1 MPMSHAERTQRCNS
15 MALNLLK
22 SNRSAKLRQ
31 ESRIWSWVVNSWLI
45 LFALISIIPM
55 VWLLLAPS
63 KEDAELTTRNPLAFG
78 NFGNYL
84 KAWKNLQFFDDGV
97 ILQWVINSLWY
108 TGTIVL
114 IATVTASMA
123 GFVLS
128 ASNIR
133 FKRAFLIST
142 LITMLVPPM
151 ALVVPIFVLMDR
163 IHLMDN
169 PFSVILVSSLYP
181 FGVFLSYIYYS
192 TTIPKELYESAR
204 LDGCN
209 DFRLFT
215 KIALPLSWP
224 LISLLAF
231 FAFIGNWANYFLPY
245 ILLPSSENYTLP
257 IGLGFLFYSTPAI
270 NPGVGATSVPI
281 YKPEIAL
288 AGVLIA
294 LPIMIVF
301 LISQKR
307 LVRGMLAGSIKE

>member
-1 MPMSHAERTQRCNS
+1 M
-15 MALNLLK
+15 LKNLDLAGRK
-22 SNRSAKLRQ
+22 TKLRQ
-31 ESRIWSWVVNSWLI
+31 ESRIWTWVVNSWLI
-45 LFALISIIPM
+45 LFAVISVIPM
-55 VWLLLAPS
+55 LWLLLAPS
-63 KEDAELTTRNPLAFG
+63 KEDADITNRHPLAFG
-78 NFGNYL
+78 SLSNYK
-84 KAWKNLQFFDDGV
+84 KAWDNLQFFDNGV
-97 ILQWVINSLWY
+97 MFTWVVNSLWY
-108 TGTIVL
+108 TAAIVIL
-114 IATVTASMA
+114 ATVTASMA

-128 ASNIR
+128 ASTIK

-151 ALVVPIFVLMDR
+151 ALVVPIFVLMDA
-163 IHLMDN
+163 ISLMDK
-169 PFSVILVSSLYP
+169 PIAVILVSSLYP
-181 FGVFLSYIYYS
+181 FGVFLSYIYYT

-245 ILLPSSENYTLP
+245 ILLPSSENFTLP
-257 IGLGFLFYSTPAI
+257 IGLGFLFYSTPAL

>member
-1 MPMSHAERTQRCNS
+1 M
-15 MALNLLK
+15 LKNLDLAGRK
-22 SNRSAKLRQ
+22 TKLRQ
-31 ESRIWSWVVNSWLI
+31 ESRIWTWVVNAWLI
-45 LFALISIIPM
+45 FFAVVSVIPM
-55 VWLLLAPS
+55 IWLLLAPS
-63 KEDAELTTRNPLAFG
+63 KEDADITNRHPLAFG
-78 NFGNYL
+78 SFGNYL
-84 KAWKNLQFFDDGV
+84 KAWNNLQFFDNGV
-97 ILQWVINSLWY
+97 MLQWVINSLWY
-108 TGTIVL
+108 TAAIVI

-128 ASNIR
+128 ASKIR

-151 ALVVPIFVLMDR
+151 ALVVPVFILMDKVS
-163 IHLMDN
+163 LMDK
-169 PFSVILVSSLYP
+169 PIAVILVSSLYP

-209 DFRLFT
+209 DFRLFS

>member
-1 MPMSHAERTQRCNS
+1 MLMNLSKAARRT
-15 MALNLLK
+15 
-22 SNRSAKLRQ
+22 KLRQ
-31 ESRIWSWVVNSWLI
+31 ESRIGSWLVNI
-45 LFALISIIPM
+45 WLTFFAVISLIPM
-55 VWLLLAPS
+55 IWLILAPS

-84 KAWKNLQFFDDGV
+84 KAWENLQFFDDGV
-97 ILQWVINSLWY
+97 ILKWVINSLWY
-108 TGTIVL
+108 TGAIVL

-133 FKRAFLIST
+133 FKRSFLVST

-151 ALVVPIFVLMDR
+151 ALVVPIFVLMDA
-163 IHLMDN
+163 ISLMDR
-169 PFSVILVSSLYP
+169 PIAVILVSSLYP

-192 TTIPKELYESAR
+192 TTIPRELYESAR

-257 IGLGFLFYSTPAI
+257 IGLGFLFFSTPAI

>member
-1 MPMSHAERTQRCNS
+1 M
-15 MALNLLK
+15 
-22 SNRSAKLRQ
+22 
-31 ESRIWSWVVNSWLI
+31 I
-45 LFALISIIPM
+45 
-55 VWLLLAPS
+55 WLLLAPS
-63 KEDAELTTRNPLAFG
+63 KEDAELTTRHPLAFG

-84 KAWKNLQFFDDGV
+84 KAWKNLQFFDNGV
-97 ILQWVINSLWY
+97 ILQWVLNSLWY
-108 TGTIVL
+108 TGAIVI

-133 FKRAFLIST
+133 FKRSFLIST

-151 ALVVPIFVLMDR
+151 ALVVPIFVLMDK
-163 IHLMDN
+163 ISLMDK
-169 PFSVILVSSLYP
+169 PISVILVSSLYP
-181 FGVFLSYIYYS
+181 FGVFLSYIYYT
-192 TTIPKELYESAR
+192 TTIPRELYESAR

-209 DFRLFT
+209 DFRLFS

>member
-1 MPMSHAERTQRCNS
+1 M
-15 MALNLLK
+15 LK
-22 SNRSAKLRQ
+22 NIDLAGRKTKLRQ
-31 ESRIWSWVVNSWLI
+31 ESRIWTWVVNTWLI
-45 LFALISIIPM
+45 FFAVISVIPM
-55 VWLLLAPS
+55 IWLLLAPS
-63 KEDAELTTRNPLAFG
+63 KEDAEITTRHPLAFG
-78 NFGNYL
+78 SFGNYL

-97 ILQWVINSLWY
+97 MFTWVINSLWY
-108 TGTIVL
+108 TASIVL

-133 FKRAFLIST
+133 FKRSFLVST

-151 ALVVPIFVLMDR
+151 ALVVPIFILMDQ
-163 IHLMDN
+163 ISLMDK
-169 PFSVILVSSLYP
+169 PLAVILVSSLYP

-209 DFRLFT
+209 DFRLFS

>member
-1 MPMSHAERTQRCNS
+1 M
-15 MALNLLK
+15 LK
-22 SNRSAKLRQ
+22 TLELAARKTKLRQ
-31 ESRIWSWVVNSWLI
+31 ESRFWTYIVNGWLI
-45 LFALISIIPM
+45 FFAIVSLIPM
-55 VWLLLAPS
+55 IWLLLALS
-63 KEDAELTTRNPLAFG
+63 KEDADITNRHPLAFG
-78 NFGNYL
+78 SFGNYI
-84 KAWKNLQFFDDGV
+84 KAWNNLQFFDNGV
-97 ILQWVINSLWY
+97 MFTWVINSLWY
-108 TGTIVL
+108 TASIVV

-133 FKRAFLIST
+133 FKRSFLIST

-151 ALVVPIFVLMDR
+151 ALVVPIFVLMDA
-163 IHLMDN
+163 ISLMDK
-169 PFSVILVSSLYP
+169 PISVILVSSLYP

-245 ILLPSSENYTLP
+245 ILLPSSENFTLP

-294 LPIMIVF
+294 VPIMIVF

>member
-1 MPMSHAERTQRCNS
+1 M
-15 MALNLLK
+15 LK
-22 SNRSAKLRQ
+22 NIDLAGRKTKLRQ
-31 ESRIWSWVVNSWLI
+31 ESRIWTWVMNLWLVF
-45 LFALISIIPM
+45 FALVSVIPM
-55 VWLLLAPS
+55 IWLLLAPS
-63 KEDAELTTRNPLAFG
+63 KEDADITTRHPLAFG
-78 NFGNYL
+78 SFGNYI

-97 ILQWVINSLWY
+97 MLQWVINSLWY
-108 TGTIVL
+108 TAAIVL
-114 IATVTASMA
+114 IATVSASMA

-128 ASNIR
+128 ASRIR

-151 ALVVPIFVLMDR
+151 ALVVPVFILMDK
-163 IHLMDN
+163 ISLMDK
-169 PFSVILVSSLYP
+169 PLAVILVSSLYP

-209 DFRLFT
+209 DFRLFS

-245 ILLPSSENYTLP
+245 ILLPSSENDTLP

-301 LISQKR
+301 LVSQKR

>member
-1 MPMSHAERTQRCNS
+1 MLKNLELMSRKT
-15 MALNLLK
+15 
-22 SNRSAKLRQ
+22 KLRQ
-31 ESRIWSWVVNSWLI
+31 ESRFWTYMVNGWLI
-45 LFALISIIPM
+45 FFAIVSIIPM
-55 VWLLLAPS
+55 IWLLLAPS
-63 KEDAELTTRNPLAFG
+63 KEDADITNRHPLAFG
-78 NFGNYL
+78 SFGNYI
-84 KAWKNLQFFDDGV
+84 KAWNNLQFFDNGV
-97 ILQWVINSLWY
+97 MFTWVVNSLWY
-108 TGTIVL
+108 TASIVVL
-114 IATVTASMA
+114 ATVTASMA

-133 FKRAFLIST
+133 FKRSFLIST

-151 ALVVPIFVLMDR
+151 ALVVPIFVLMDA
-163 IHLMDN
+163 ISLMDR
-169 PFSVILVSSLYP
+169 PIAVILVSSLYP
-181 FGVFLSYIYYS
+181 FGVFLSYIYYT

-245 ILLPSSENYTLP
+245 ILLPSSENFTLP

-294 LPIMIVF
+294 VPIMIVF

>member
-1 MPMSHAERTQRCNS
+1 M
-15 MALNLLK
+15 LK
-22 SNRSAKLRQ
+22 NIDLAGRKTKLRQ
-31 ESRIWSWVVNSWLI
+31 ESRIWTWVMNLWLVF
-45 LFALISIIPM
+45 FALVSVIPM
-55 VWLLLAPS
+55 IWLLLAPS
-63 KEDAELTTRNPLAFG
+63 KEDADITTRHPLAFG
-78 NFGNYL
+78 SFGNYI

-97 ILQWVINSLWY
+97 MLQWVINSLWY
-108 TGTIVL
+108 TAAIVL
-114 IATVTASMA
+114 IATVSASMA

-128 ASNIR
+128 ASRIR

-151 ALVVPIFVLMDR
+151 ALVVPVFILMDK
-163 IHLMDN
+163 ISLMDK
-169 PFSVILVSSLYP
+169 PLAVILVSSLYP

-209 DFRLFT
+209 DFRLFS

>member
-1 MPMSHAERTQRCNS
+1 M
-15 MALNLLK
+15 LK
-22 SNRSAKLRQ
+22 NIDLAGRKTKLRQ
-31 ESRIWSWVVNSWLI
+31 ESRIWTWVINTWLV
-45 LFALISIIPM
+45 LFAFVSVIPM
-55 VWLLLAPS
+55 IWLLLAPS
-63 KEDAELTTRNPLAFG
+63 KEDAEITTRHPLAFG
-78 NFGNYL
+78 SFGNYI

-97 ILQWVINSLWY
+97 MLQWVINSIWY
-108 TGTIVL
+108 TAAIVI

-128 ASNIR
+128 ASKIK

-151 ALVVPIFVLMDR
+151 ALVVPVFILMDK
-163 IHLMDN
+163 ISLMDK
-169 PFSVILVSSLYP
+169 PLAVILVSSLYP

-209 DFRLFT
+209 DFRLFSR
-215 KIALPLSWP
+215 IALPLSWP

>member
-1 MPMSHAERTQRCNS
+1 M
-15 MALNLLK
+15 LK
-22 SNRSAKLRQ
+22 DIDLAGRKTKLRQ
-31 ESRIWSWVVNSWLI
+31 ESRIWTWVVNAWLI
-45 LFALISIIPM
+45 FFAIISVIPM
-55 VWLLLAPS
+55 IWLLLAPS
-63 KEDAELTTRNPLAFG
+63 KEDAEITTRHPLAFG
-78 NFGNYL
+78 SFGNYI
-84 KAWKNLQFFDDGV
+84 KAWNNLQFFDDGV
-97 ILQWVINSLWY
+97 MLQWVINSIWY
-108 TGTIVL
+108 TAAIVI

-128 ASNIR
+128 ASRIR
-133 FKRAFLIST
+133 FKRAFLVST

-151 ALVVPIFVLMDR
+151 ALVVPVFILMDQ
-163 IHLMDN
+163 ISLMDK
-169 PFSVILVSSLYP
+169 PLAVILVSSLYP

-209 DFRLFT
+209 DFRLFS

-301 LISQKR
+301 LVSQKR

>member
-1 MPMSHAERTQRCNS
+1 M
-15 MALNLLK
+15 LK
-22 SNRSAKLRQ
+22 TIDLAGRKTKLRQ
-31 ESRIWSWVVNSWLI
+31 ESRIWTWVVNSWLI
-45 LFALISIIPM
+45 LFAVISVIPM
-55 VWLLLAPS
+55 IWLLLAPS
-63 KEDAELTTRNPLAFG
+63 KEDADITNRHPLAFG
-78 NFGNYL
+78 SLSNYK
-84 KAWKNLQFFDDGV
+84 KAWDNLQFFDNGV
-97 ILQWVINSLWY
+97 MFTWVVNSLWY
-108 TGTIVL
+108 TAAIVIL
-114 IATVTASMA
+114 ATVTASMA

-128 ASNIR
+128 ASNIK

-151 ALVVPIFVLMDR
+151 ALVVPIFVLMDA
-163 IHLMDN
+163 ISLMDK
-169 PFSVILVSSLYP
+169 PIAVILVSSLYP
-181 FGVFLSYIYYS
+181 FGVFLSYIYYT

-245 ILLPSSENYTLP
+245 ILLPSSENFTLP
-257 IGLGFLFYSTPAI
+257 IGLGFLFYSTPAL

>member
-1 MPMSHAERTQRCNS
+1 M
-15 MALNLLK
+15 LKNLDLAGRK
-22 SNRSAKLRQ
+22 TKLRQ
-31 ESRIWSWVVNSWLI
+31 ESRIWTWVVNTWLI
-45 LFALISIIPM
+45 FFAIVSVIPM
-55 VWLLLAPS
+55 IWLLLAPS
-63 KEDAELTTRNPLAFG
+63 KEDADITNRHPLAFG
-78 NFGNYL
+78 SFGNYV

-97 ILQWVINSLWY
+97 MFTWVINSLWY
-108 TGTIVL
+108 TASIVL

-133 FKRAFLIST
+133 FKRSFLVST

-151 ALVVPIFVLMDR
+151 ALVVPIFILMDQ
-163 IHLMDN
+163 ISLMDK
-169 PFSVILVSSLYP
+169 PLAVILVSSLYP
-181 FGVFLSYIYYS
+181 FGVFLSYIYYT

>member
-1 MPMSHAERTQRCNS
+1 M
-15 MALNLLK
+15 LK
-22 SNRSAKLRQ
+22 NFDLAGRKTKLRQ
-31 ESRIWSWVVNSWLI
+31 ESRMWTWVVNAWLI
-45 LFALISIIPM
+45 FFAIISVIPM
-55 VWLLLAPS
+55 IWLLLAPS
-63 KEDAELTTRNPLAFG
+63 KEDADITNRHPLAFG
-78 NFGNYL
+78 SIGNYF
-84 KAWKNLQFFDDGV
+84 KAWNNLQFFDNGV
-97 ILQWVINSLWY
+97 MFTWVINSLWY
-108 TGTIVL
+108 TAAIVIL
-114 IATVTASMA
+114 ATVTASMG

-128 ASNIR
+128 ASTIK

-151 ALVVPIFVLMDR
+151 ALVVPIFVLMDA
-163 IHLMDN
+163 ISLMDK
-169 PFSVILVSSLYP
+169 PIAVILVSSLYP
-181 FGVFLSYIYYS
+181 FGVFLSYIYYT

-245 ILLPSSENYTLP
+245 ILLPSSENFTLP
-257 IGLGFLFYSTPAI
+257 IGLGFLFYSTPAL

>member
-1 MPMSHAERTQRCNS
+1 MLKNLELMSRKT
-15 MALNLLK
+15 
-22 SNRSAKLRQ
+22 KLRQ
-31 ESRIWSWVVNSWLI
+31 ESRFWTYMVNGWLI
-45 LFALISIIPM
+45 FFAIVSIIPM
-55 VWLLLAPS
+55 IWLLLAPS
-63 KEDAELTTRNPLAFG
+63 KEDADITNRHPLAFG
-78 NFGNYL
+78 SFGNYI
-84 KAWKNLQFFDDGV
+84 KAWNNLQFFDNGV
-97 ILQWVINSLWY
+97 MFTWVVNSLWY
-108 TGTIVL
+108 TASIVVL
-114 IATVTASMA
+114 ATVTASMA

-133 FKRAFLIST
+133 FKRSFLIST

-151 ALVVPIFVLMDR
+151 ALVVPIFVLMDA
-163 IHLMDN
+163 ISLMDR
-169 PFSVILVSSLYP
+169 PVAVILVSSLYP
-181 FGVFLSYIYYS
+181 FGVFLSYIYYT

-215 KIALPLSWP
+215 KIARPLSWP

-245 ILLPSSENYTLP
+245 ILLPSSENFTLP

-294 LPIMIVF
+294 VPIMIVF

>member
-1 MPMSHAERTQRCNS
+1 MLKNLEL
-15 MALNLLK
+15 MARK
-22 SNRSAKLRQ
+22 TKLRQ
-31 ESRIWSWVVNSWLI
+31 ESRFWTYMVNGWLI
-45 LFALISIIPM
+45 FFAIVSIIPM
-55 VWLLLAPS
+55 IWLLLAPS
-63 KEDAELTTRNPLAFG
+63 KEDADITNRHPLAFG
-78 NFGNYL
+78 SFGNYL
-84 KAWKNLQFFDDGV
+84 KAWNNLQFFDNGV
-97 ILQWVINSLWY
+97 MFTWVVNSLWY
-108 TGTIVL
+108 TASIVVL
-114 IATVTASMA
+114 ATVTASMA

-133 FKRAFLIST
+133 FKRSFLIST

-151 ALVVPIFVLMDR
+151 ALVVPIFVLMDA
-163 IHLMDN
+163 ISLMDK
-169 PFSVILVSSLYP
+169 PIAVILVSSLYP
-181 FGVFLSYIYYS
+181 FGVFLSYIYYT

-245 ILLPSSENYTLP
+245 ILLPSSENFTLP

-294 LPIMIVF
+294 VPIMIVF

>member
-1 MPMSHAERTQRCNS
+1 

-22 SNRSAKLRQ
+22 SNRSTKLRQ

-301 LISQKR
+301 LVSQKR